1 MLVTLNESK
10 AQEAVLVA
18 PSDSVDLAK
27 VARGVYIGSS
37 GDLRVTLEKGT
48 TVTFTALSGGIIHPI
63 AAKRIHA
70 TGTTATNILA
80 VN

>member
-18 PSDSVDLAK
+18 PSDTNDLAK
-27 VARGVYIGSS
+27 VTSGIYLGGS
-37 GDLRVTLEKGT
+37 GDLRVTLEKGS
-48 TVTFTALSGGIIHPI
+48 TVTFTNLSSGIIHPI
-63 AAKRIHA
+63 AAKRIYA
-70 TGTTATNILA
+70 TGTMATSILA